1 MKKIIY
7 LFLLVFP
14 FVNVHAQIDFNI
26 GDKVKKK
33 VEDRVNRKVD
43 QGIDKGIDKTEEGVK
58 KESKKDDKK
67 KSDEK
72 SDETKSSGTENNST
86 STKPVGLK
94 SYGKFD
100 FMPGDKILVSEDF
113 SQDAIGDFP
122 QLWNTNSTG
131 ELVTV
136 EGRTGK
142 WLSLLKEGVFI
153 PEFIT
158 ALPENFTFEFE
169 LACPEDFSYY
179 STSFSANISKVADAK
194 QAFETWK
201 QYGQVSQR
209 DGVQLSFHP
218 TSAGGGTGSSSY
230 ETFDK
235 GSMVMKNDA
244 ATAQFH
250 SKTHP
255 FVHVSIWRQKTRLRV
270 YMNEEKVW
278 DLPRAFIAGTSYN
291 NICFSLGSFSATS
304 DRYLISDIKLAVGAP
319 DTRNKLI
326 TEGKFSTSGIL
337 FDSGSDRI
345 KAESYGVLKDIATVL
360 QENATV
366 KVKIFGHT
374 DSDGEET
381 INLDLSK
388 RRAEAV
394 KNALSSEFNIDKSRM
409 TTDGKGEKEPVADN
423 QKPEGKAQNR
433 RVEFIKL

>member
-1 MKKIIY
+1 MDVPVTFIWKASKRLLNLNYTPKTMKKIIY

-14 FVNVHAQIDFNI
+14 FVNVNAQIDFNI

-58 KESKKDDKK
+58 KETKKEDAK
-67 KSDEK
+67 KSDDK
-72 SDETKSSGTENNST
+72 SEDTNSSSSGNSST
-86 STKPVGLK
+86 TTKPSGLK

-100 FMPGDKILVSEDF
+100 FIPGDKILVAEDF

-136 EGRTGK
+136 EGRKGK

-169 LACPEDFSYY
+169 LTCPEDFSFY
-179 STSFSANISKVADAK
+179 STSLSVNISKVADAK
-194 QAFETWK
+194 QAFDAWK
-201 QYGQVSQR
+201 QYGPASKR

-218 TSAGGGTGSSSY
+218 TSAGGGTGSASY

-235 GSMVMKNDA
+235 GSQIMRNEA

-250 SKTHP
+250 AKTHP
-255 FVHVSIWRQKTRLRV
+255 FVRVSIWRQKARLRV

-278 DLPRAFIAGTSYN
+278 DLPRAFVAGTNYN
-291 NICFSLGSFSATS
+291 SICFSLGSFSETT
-304 DRYLISDIKLAVGAP
+304 DRYLIGDIKLAVGAP

-360 QENATV
+360 QENALV

-374 DSDGEET
+374 DSDGEEVV
-381 INLDLSK
+381 NLDLSK
-388 RRAEAV
+388 RRA
-394 KNALSSEFNIDKSRM
+394 
-409 TTDGKGEKEPVADN
+409 
-423 QKPEGKAQNR
+423 
-433 RVEFIKL
+433 